1 VVLRG
6 LTEQDKKD
14 AIVKHAMDVR
24 LSWSLGNYFSLCR
37 LHSKAP
43 GMSAKIM
50 DWFMS
55 RERKRALKSL
65 LKAYRP
71 SLPVSFVQSTLSFP
85 SREDTLSF
93 LSQFDMK
100 YTSDQ
105 SIDCKASQVVSVNAS
120 Q

>member
-1 VVLRG
+1 MQVVLRG
-6 LTEQDKKD
+6 LTEQDIKE

-24 LSWSLGNYFSLCR
+24 RSWSLGNYYSLCR
-37 LHSKAP
+37 LYTKAP

-71 SLPVSFVQSTLSFP
+71 SLPISYVQSTLCFP
-85 SREDTLSF
+85 SREDTISF
-93 LSQFDMK
+93 ISQFDM
-100 YTSDQ
+100 
-105 SIDCKASQVVSVNAS
+105 
-120 Q
+120 